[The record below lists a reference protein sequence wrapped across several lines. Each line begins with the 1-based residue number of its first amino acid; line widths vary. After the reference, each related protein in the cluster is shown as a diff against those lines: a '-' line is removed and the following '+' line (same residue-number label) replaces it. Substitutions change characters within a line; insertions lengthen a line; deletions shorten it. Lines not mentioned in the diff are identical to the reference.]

1 MKLDELEK
9 QVEAYIGSEQ
19 HKKDLEKMQ
28 HLDNLLKRNNERL
41 HQMSV
46 EDRCAFIQKVYNKYA
61 SDKYHDKEL
70 KLDHY
75 EVRNPLYDVIFNY
88 AIDYGKPSMYEIN
101 GYFSEEQYDIDG
113 KFIVGEVFGQGS
125 FIYIKPI
132 ADNEIIPHIIKENKV
147 TVYKPD
153 GKELITTDNVLIFND
168 IRLQI
173 KQKELNGYYII
184 FEDKKYEIN
193 INGMIP
199 SWPNG
204 LFDTE
209 THQLTKLIR
218 PNK

>member
-1 MKLDELEK
+1 MNLDEIEK

-19 HKKDLEKMQ
+19 HKKDLKKMQ

-46 EDRCAFIQKVYNKYA
+46 EERCAFIQKVY
-61 SDKYHDKEL
+61 DKYTSDEYRDKEL
-70 KLDHY
+70 KLGHY
-75 EVRNPLYDVIFNY
+75 EVRIPLYDVIFDY
-88 AIDYGKPSMYEIN
+88 AIDYGKPSMYELN
-101 GYFSEEQYDIDG
+101 DYFSEEQYDIDG
-113 KFIVGEVFGQGS
+113 KFIVGKVFGQGS

-132 ADNEIIPHIIKENKV
+132 TDNEIIPHIIKENKV

-153 GKELITTDNVLIFND
+153 GKKLITTDNVLIFND

-173 KQKELNGYYII
+173 KQKGLSGYYII

-193 INGMIP
+193 TNGMIL